1 MPYTFGDLK
10 AELRPILWPQG
21 EADRLV
27 VPHNKFFEEAL
38 IEIQRWVDC
47 LQYNNTQIFRAC
59 SRFYH
64 CGLTVMEQP
73 VSLADA
79 RSIGNRIVSVSV
91 IDKINPSTKL
101 EDPNSPDD
109 WCSRIYYQP
118 TSYVNLT
125 QYQQQVKSCSTCG
138 TGLAEIDFGGIF
150 GFPFYNCGK
159 GRFPVP
165 DDAEYLASP
174 GLPMGYHY
182 QPQSSTNS
190 KWGRSKQGV
199 WAVERGRLYLAP
211 WLQGSETAIVEWDG
225 IKNIW
230 DDLDLV
236 ENNATLKRAVRYYVA
251 WNDARD
257 YLQDDV
263 AAARAQDNYMQAL
276 RGLMRDCRDE
286 TMPRER
292 AQSNARQAVL
302 PAESIYVSPVPTQ
315 LNNQSSCPDIPAP
328 TFNPPAG
335 SAIAMPSMVAIL
347 NTMTGVDIYY
357 TVDGSEPSR
366 ASFKYTGPTTF
377 TNPSNLKAV
386 AFLGEC
392 SSPVASASYV
402 DASTKSINGLKL
414 TTLCTTT
421 DRSGPWFVFT
431 PNLDPDENWNVSF
444 DLSGSKVKRLEMY
457 ETDETGAWTTGRCWS
472 TDYTIYPAELSGK
485 PFNSYPLVIVD
496 GVSGTQL
503 NTHYTSNLNLG
514 SGSTSWNLFGDSVG
528 VPQSGKFYILK
539 IILEDGS
546 SVFCTH
552 SIHCDHN
559 DHNTC
564 LVLYG
569 YTNNETAVFS
579 NQGSDP
585 GVNVVVTF
593 GYDRSS
599 NKWIFGSL
607 TGATLS
613 PGTSFSPGDSF
624 DPSTPVPDG
633 IIVTGEDGVSYQVC
647 GDFPNEPP
655 CSDGYGL
662 TIAVDIQINI
672 KTYRASGLAVP
683 TCVCEGN
690 VPEVCS
696 EPDNTGACVTEVNG
710 SIASLSRTEC
720 GGIFYGTVVITG
732 CSERPQDGGVGVFTI
747 NAQFDPVT
755 GEFGFETPC
764 NVIPPAT
771 APFVLVSGDE
781 PCDSG
786 LSGGLRCTISC
797 ATAPTKE

>member
-302 PAESIYVSPVPTQ
+302 PAESIYVSPVPSEI
-315 LNNQSSCPDIPAP
+315 NNQSSCPDIAAP

-335 SAIAMPSMVAIL
+335 SFISLPSMVAIL
-347 NTMTGVDIYY
+347 SSDPSAEIFY
-357 TVDGSEPSR
+357 TLDGSDPTR
-366 ASFKYTGPTTF
+366 ASMRYASPIPFLDPT
-377 TNPSNLKAV
+377 SLKAV
-386 AFLGEC
+386 VFVGEC
-392 SSPVASASYV
+392 GSPVASADYANSGDYTTV
-402 DASTKSINGLKL
+402 PPRL
-414 TTLCTTT
+414 TTLCSTV
-421 DRSGPWFVFT
+421 DRCGPWFVFSA
-431 PNLDPDENWNVSF
+431 NGIPDINWLLQFNMG
-444 DLSGSKVKRLEMY
+444 GSAVKRLEIY
-457 ETDETGAWTTGRCWS
+457 ETNFKGEWTTGRVWS
-472 TDYTIYPAELSGK
+472 TDYVIHPVEKHGA
-485 PFNSYPLVIVD
+485 PFYSYPLVIVD
-496 GVSGTQL
+496 GATGIQL
-503 NTHYTSNLNLG
+503 NSNYTVNLG
-514 SGSTSWNLFGDSVG
+514 LAASGMTTWELFGDSVG
-528 VPQSGKFYILK
+528 VPVSGKFHVAK
-539 IILEDGS
+539 IFLENGITLIATHNINCVGDWFHCLNQTAYDGG
-546 SVFCTH
+546 SVVRFQNTGNTVAVEF
-552 SIHCDHN
+552 SCDR
-559 DHNTC
+559 DS
-564 LVLYG
+564 G
-569 YTNNETAVFS
+569 
-579 NQGSDP
+579 
-585 GVNVVVTF
+585 
-593 GYDRSS
+593 
-599 NKWIFGSL
+599 KWIYGSIS
-607 TGATLS
+607 G
-613 PGTSFSPGDSF
+613 GTPSVGSSFSPGDSF
-624 DPSTPVPDG
+624 DPQTSVPLGIMVLGVDGVEYSVCGSFPSLCTTTTTTTPSTPPTCEDCAVSLVRITGYPTVSAPSGIHDFVFTDKVPGECAWTVVDAVCSFSLSLVG
-633 IIVTGEDGVSYQVC
+633 GAWKLTASCSGEDDTWSAEFTGNSGAPC
-647 GDFPNEPP
+647 PN
-655 CSDGYGL
+655 GIY
-662 TIAVDIQINI
+662 
-672 KTYRASGLAVP
+672 
-683 TCVCEGN
+683 
-690 VPEVCS
+690 
-696 EPDNTGACVTEVNG
+696 DN
-710 SIASLSRTEC
+710 
-720 GGIFYGTVVITG
+720 
-732 CSERPQDGGVGVFTI
+732 GVGTAIVF
-747 NAQFDPVT
+747 
-755 GEFGFETPC
+755 
-764 NVIPPAT
+764 
-771 APFVLVSGDE
+771 
-781 PCDSG
+781 
-786 LSGGLRCTISC
+786 
-797 ATAPTKE
+797 